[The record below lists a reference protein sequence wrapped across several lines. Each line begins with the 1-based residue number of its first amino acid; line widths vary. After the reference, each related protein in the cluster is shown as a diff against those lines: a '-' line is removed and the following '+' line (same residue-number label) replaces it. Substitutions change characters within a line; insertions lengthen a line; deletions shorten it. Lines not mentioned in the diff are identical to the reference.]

1 MGKAGILTAEDRV
14 ELLDGE
20 VLIMSPI
27 GERHA
32 ACVNWLTAAFYN
44 SGGLSGR
51 AFVSVQNPLA
61 LSERS
66 EPQPDLM
73 LLVDREDGY
82 ATGHPGPQDV
92 LLVVEVA
99 DSTLDY
105 DRNTKVALYGAAG
118 IREVWLIDLER
129 HRIESYTEP
138 GPAGYRLTR
147 RFARGQSLAPAA
159 LPDLT
164 LEVARIIPG
173 TPRPRG

>member
-1 MGKAGILTAEDRV
+1 MVKARILTAEDRV

-20 VLIMSPI
+20 VLVMSPI

-44 SGGLSGR
+44 SGRLPGR

-73 LLVDREDGY
+73 LLVEREDGY
-82 ATGHPGPQDV
+82 ASGHPGPEEV

-99 DSTLDY
+99 DSSLDY
-105 DRNTKVALYGAAG
+105 DRDTKIALYGDAG
-118 IREVWLIDLER
+118 IREVWLVDLER
-129 HRIESYTEP
+129 NRIESYTEP
-138 GPAGYRLTR
+138 VPAGYRVTR
-147 RFARGQSLAPAA
+147 RFARGDSLAPAA
-159 LPDLT
+159 LPDLE
-164 LEVARIIPG
+164 LEVTRIVP
-173 TPRPRG
+173 TVPEPRR